1 MGITTSNSIRRDHEP
16 GSGNHASSRR
26 QRTTGD
32 IDDELDSMSSGAGTS
47 SVSSGT
53 GGMSQSWSLVRS
65 ENLATWK
72 YAGVLWGFDPRI
84 DYTSNVKAR
93 LQPWCTA
100 GRHLVVKHDNPTRLV
115 HQRPHCILTIV
126 EGCFR
131 QDTFVRLP
139 STYASRLHTEPDPA
153 GHYLKS
159 AQVIV

>member
-1 MGITTSNSIRRDHEP
+1 MHNG
-16 GSGNHASSRR
+16 SRR
-26 QRTTGD
+26 PRTGGD
-32 IDDELDSMSSGAGTS
+32 IDDEFDSMSSGAGS
-47 SVSSGT
+47 SSMSSGVAN
-53 GGMSQSWSLVRS
+53 GGHSWSLVRS
-65 ENLATWK
+65 ENLSTWK

-100 GRHLVVKHDNPTRLV
+100 GRHLVVKHDNPSRLV

-159 AQVIV
+159 AQVGYTILVIFLANCS